1 MKKLLKIIL
10 PFIVIAGAIA
20 VVRMMVANRPPPP
33 KVEPERIVQAVEA
46 MTVKRQDVSLVL
58 PSQGM
63 IEPERIT
70 VLAAEVGGRVVR
82 VSPKFD
88 AGQSFDEG
96 EVLAELD
103 AADYEAAA
111 TQAEAAVADAKLA
124 LATEQ
129 AKAEQAVRD
138 WGKLAANEKPADL
151 VLRKPHIESATARI
165 KAAEAALVKARR
177 DLERT
182 KIRAPYRGR
191 VRAIHTELGS
201 VLMPGARVAEIYS
214 SGACEVRLPLSLDEY
229 AFAKPV
235 GGAEPAAVRLAT
247 AFGGRE
253 IEWTGRVVRVEGE
266 VERASRS
273 VYVIASIEE
282 EKSPGTILKPG
293 LFVRARIDG
302 QELKNVF
309 RVPRRAF
316 LDEQR
321 VLVVDGDE
329 KLRFRQV
336 KVVRPDGGDL
346 LVSEGLKDG
355 ERICM
360 TALAA
365 PVDGMSVR
373 VIEPAKD
380 AVSLGKQL

>member
-10 PFIVIAGAIA
+10 PILVIAGAMGM
-20 VVRMMVANRPPPP
+20 VRMMVANRPPPP
-33 KVEPERIVQAVEA
+33 KVEPEKIVQAVEA
-46 MTVKRQDVSLVL
+46 TTVKRQDVSLVL

-63 IEPERIT
+63 IEPERMT
-70 VLAAEVGGRVVR
+70 VLAAEVGGRVAK

-96 EVLAELD
+96 EVLVELD

-111 TQAEAAVADAKLA
+111 TQSEAAVADAKLA

-129 AKAEQAVRD
+129 AKADQAVRD
-138 WGKLAANEKPADL
+138 WGKLAANEKPTDL

-214 SGACEVRLPLSLDEY
+214 SGACEVRLPLSLDDY

-235 GGAEPAAVRLAT
+235 GGPEQAAVRLAT
-247 AFGGRE
+247 TFGGRE
-253 IEWTGRVVRVEGE
+253 IEWKGRVMRVEGE

-273 VYVIASIEE
+273 VYLIASVEE
-282 EKSPGTILKPG
+282 EKSAEPILKPG

-302 QELKNVF
+302 QQLKNVF

-321 VLVVDGDE
+321 VLVVDGGE

-336 KVVRPDGGDL
+336 KVVRADGGDL
-346 LVSEGLKDG
+346 LVSEGLQDG
-355 ERICM
+355 DRICM

-365 PVDGMSVR
+365 PVDGMTVR
-373 VIEPAKD
+373 VIEPAAD
-380 AVSLGKQL
+380 AISLGKQL